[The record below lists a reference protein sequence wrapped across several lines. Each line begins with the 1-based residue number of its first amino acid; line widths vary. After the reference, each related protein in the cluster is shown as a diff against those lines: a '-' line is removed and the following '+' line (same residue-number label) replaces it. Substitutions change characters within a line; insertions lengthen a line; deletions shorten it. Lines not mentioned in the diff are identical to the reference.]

1 MAHFQVG
8 IDYPAPII
16 DTVQTARHARQLL
29 HQPRHTET
37 GQAEQERILSKHT
50 LPASRQAKPAKRK
63 PGKTTKPAVK
73 SKRPQNQPDLLLS
86 LADPAPVP
94 SKS

>member
-8 IDYPAPII
+8 VDYPAPII

-50 LPASRQAKPAKRK
+50 LPGSRQVKPAKRK
-63 PGKTTKPAVK
+63 QNKATKAAVK
-73 SKRPQNQPDLLLS
+73 PKSQPDLTQLIT
-86 LADPAPVP
+86 D
-94 SKS
+94 